1 MPRRDLNQL
10 PDEAFLWIFPVAPQL
25 DENKEARLVR
35 RVDEF
40 LANWS
45 AHGSPISGARDVIE
59 GTFLVVAADPN
70 CERCGSSIDALF
82 RTVRQLEHELGVS
95 MMDPNRIFFRH
106 GDGRI
111 DSMTRSEFRERGD
124 AHTIVFD
131 TTAQTLGELRSGG
144 WERKAELSWHR
155 DLLRKAV

>member
-10 PDEAFLWIFPVAPQL
+10 PDEAFAWVFGITPPL
-25 DENKEARLVR
+25 DESKEARLLR
-35 RVDEF
+35 RVDDF

-45 AHGSPISGARDVIE
+45 AHGSPINGARDVIE
-59 GTFLVVAADPN
+59 GSFLLIAADPD
-70 CERCGSSIDALF
+70 CERCGSSIDAIF
-82 RTVRQLEHELGVS
+82 RLVRQIERELGVS
-95 MMDPNRIFFRH
+95 MMDPNRIFYRH

-111 DSMTRSEFRERGD
+111 GSMTRADFRERGD

-131 TTAQTLGELRSGG
+131 TTAPTLGDVRNGG

-155 DLLRKAV
+155 DLVRKAV